1 MSSGKPEP
9 NRRLATSDAE
19 PVDGQGAAPA
29 PVDLAHLRRYTL
41 GNADF
46 EREVLGLFLAQLP
59 SMIAA
64 LREAGSDRDWK
75 MAAHALKGSG
85 RAVGAWPLA
94 RAAEQ
99 AEQLPG
105 VAGNLRCQEQVGR
118 IERAAADVRQFI
130 DVAFP
135 QS

>member
-1 MSSGKPEP
+1 MSSGKLQP
-9 NRRLATSDAE
+9 NRRLATSVAG

-41 GNADF
+41 GDAVF
-46 EREVLGLFLAQLP
+46 EREVLGIFLAQLP
-59 SMIAA
+59 TMIAS

-99 AEQLPG
+99 AEQLLGASGGPD
-105 VAGNLRCQEQVGR
+105 CEEQVGR

-130 DVAFP
+130 DHVFR